1 MPKNIVTEDHI
12 EQEALKFLENEGYE
26 VVYGP
31 KIAPAPEGN
40 GERKNYK
47 DVVLEDRLRKA
58 VEKINPSIPKNA
70 IDEAIKKV
78 LRTDSPDLVTN
89 NQSFHKMITHGITVS
104 YRDKGSI
111 KHKQVYLFDFKNP
124 ENNEFLAINQFT
136 IIEDNYNRRP
146 DVLIFVNGLPL
157 ILFELKNPADAE
169 ATTTNAFNQVETYK
183 HQITSLFRY
192 NEIVIISDGLE
203 THAGTITSGIERF
216 TAWKSINGR
225 KPRKTR
231 TELEVLIK
239 GMLNKETLL
248 DLIRNFIV
256 FQKEKD
262 VKTNKTKTLKKLA
275 AYHQYD
281 AVNKAIQ
288 STSKAT
294 KGDKR
299 AGVVWHTQG
308 SGKSLTMVFYSGKII
323 SSEELENP
331 TLVVLT
337 DRNDLDDQLYETFS
351 TCHDL
356 LRQDPSKSESRSE
369 LKKLLKVASGGIV
382 FTTIQK
388 FFPENKGENY
398 PLLSDR
404 KNIIVIADEAHRSQY
419 DFIDGFAKHMRD
431 ALPNASFIGFTGT
444 PIEKK
449 DRSTPAVFGKYVD
462 VYDIKQSIEDKTT
475 VGIYYESR
483 LAKLE
488 LKPEERLKIDTSFD
502 EVTEKEELE
511 DTQKEKLKSKW
522 ARTEAVVGSSQ
533 RIKRVAKDIVN
544 HFENRLEVM
553 DGKAMVVCMSRRICI
568 DLHNEIVK
576 LRPDWYHKDDDKG
589 KVKIIMTGAAKDPTE
604 WQEHIR
610 TKKKRKE
617 IGDTFKNPDS
627 PIKIVLVR
635 DMWLTGFD
643 VPCLHTMYVDK
654 PMRGHGLMQAI
665 ARVNRVFK
673 DKTGGLIVDYIGIAH
688 DLKKAVSTYTQE
700 GGKGKVYLDQEQAVK
715 LMMSE
720 YEVLEDIMHG
730 FEYKSKVKKS
740 LNDALSLVPNA
751 IEHILKKKDGK
762 EQFLKHSKKL
772 LESFSLSV
780 PHEKAL
786 DIKEE
791 VGFFQVVK
799 SKLTKLTLSKSKQSE
814 QVDSAIRQIVSKS
827 VVSDRVI
834 DIFESVGFQKPN
846 LEVLSEEFLAEVK
859 DIPQKNLAFEALK
872 KLLNEEIKLISKKNI
887 VKGRSFMEMLD
898 KTIKKY
904 TNKAIETARVIEELI
919 ELAKTIKQ
927 DQEEGKSL
935 GLNEDEVA
943 FYDALEVNDS
953 AVRVLGD
960 EILRKMAREITDTIR
975 KNVKIDWTVRE
986 NVQAALRVA
995 VKRILRKYGYPP
1007 DKQKTATETVLKQ
1020 AEVIAKDWVVRNN

>member
-1 MPKNIVTEDHI
+1 MPKNIITEDHI

-47 DVVLEDRLRKA
+47 DIVLEDRLRKA
-58 VEKINPSIPKNA
+58 LKKINPSIPTDA
-70 IDEAIKKV
+70 IEEAIKKV
-78 LRTDSPDLVTN
+78 RRTDNPDLILN
-89 NQSFHKMITHGITVS
+89 NQSFHKMITDGVTVS
-104 YRDKGSI
+104 FRDKGSV
-111 KHKQVYLFDFKNP
+111 KHKQVYLFDFDKP

-157 ILFELKNPADAE
+157 VLFELKNPADAE

-183 HQITSLFRY
+183 QQIPSLFRH

-216 TAWKSINGR
+216 TAWKSIDGR
-225 KPRKTR
+225 KPSKTM
-231 TELEVLIK
+231 TELEVLTK
-239 GMLNKETLL
+239 GMLNKKTIL

-256 FQKEKD
+256 FQKEKE
-262 VKTNKTKTLKKLA
+262 VKTNRTKILKKIA

-288 STSKAT
+288 STSQAT

-323 SSEELENP
+323 SSKEMENP

-351 TCHDL
+351 SCNDL
-356 LRQDPSKSESRSE
+356 LRHEPSRSDSRIE
-369 LKKLLKVASGGIV
+369 LKRLLKVASGGIV

-462 VYDIKQSIEDKTT
+462 VYDIKQSIDDKTT
-475 VGIYYESR
+475 VGIFYESR

-488 LKPEERLKIDTSFD
+488 LKPEERLKIDTNFD

-511 DTQKEKLKSKW
+511 ETQKERLKSKW

-533 RIKRVAKDIVN
+533 RIKRIAKDIVG
-544 HFENRLEVM
+544 HFEERLDVI
-553 DGKAMVVCMSRRICI
+553 DGKAMVVCMSRRICV
-568 DLHNEIVK
+568 DLHNEIAK
-576 LRPDWYHKDDDKG
+576 LRPDWYEREDDKG
-589 KVKIIMTGAAKDPTE
+589 KIKIIMTGSAKDPLN

-617 IGDTFKNPDS
+617 IGDAFKSPEN

-643 VPCLHTMYVDK
+643 VPCLHTMYIDK
-654 PMRGHGLMQAI
+654 PMKGHGLMQAI

-673 DKTGGLIVDYIGIAH
+673 DKKGGLIVDYIGVAH

-700 GGKGKVYLDQEQAVK
+700 GGKGKVYLDQDQAIK

-730 FEYKSKVKKS
+730 FNYKPKVKKS
-740 LNDALSLVPNA
+740 LNDALSLVPDA
-751 IEHILKKKDGK
+751 IEHILKQKDGK
-762 EQFLKHSKKL
+762 DQFLKHSKKL
-772 LESFSLSV
+772 LESFALSV

-786 DIKEE
+786 NIKEE
-791 VGFFQVVK
+791 VGFFQVIK

-814 QVDSAIRQIVSKS
+814 ELDTAIRQIVSKS

-834 DIFESVGFQKPN
+834 DIFESVGFMKPN

-872 KLLNEEIKLISKKNI
+872 KLLTEEIRLISRKNI

-904 TNKAIETARVIEELI
+904 TSKAIETARVIEELI
-919 ELAKTIKQ
+919 ELAKTMKQ
-927 DQEEGKSL
+927 DQKEGKNL
-935 GLNEDEVA
+935 GLSEDEVA

-953 AVRVLGD
+953 AVKVLGD
-960 EILRKMAREITDTIR
+960 EVLRKMAREITETIK
-975 KNVKIDWTVRE
+975 KNVKIDWTMRE
-986 NVQAALRVA
+986 NIQAALRVA

-1007 DKQKTATETVLKQ
+1007 DMEKTATETVLKQ
-1020 AEVIAKDWVVRNN
+1020 AEVIAKWTDKNS